1 MRVSRPKLAFVWA
14 VMTGLVGCGGSTPP
28 PAPPEATV
36 SPEPAPATS
45 TAASESAPTEQKP
58 AAPEKPDVPPAGA
71 PLERIMQAH
80 FKDAL
85 LIRQAV
91 IAGKP
96 EDAVDPAFALTR
108 TGDLDH
114 LPEGWRGFVERM
126 QEVAG
131 RIKDS
136 TLVSRA
142 AAATADLG
150 VSCGMCHQQ
159 RGGPQASKE
168 PAPAEGTTVES
179 RMQRHVWATER
190 LWEGLYVPSDDAWNA
205 GARALSSAP
214 FPSQVLKDGGVYAR
228 SAAGDF
234 ARLVA
239 KAPAKRIPRDRA
251 ELYAELLLTCG
262 SCHQAIKATH

>member
-1 MRVSRPKLAFVWA
+1 MRVLRGFVWA
-14 VMTGLVGCGGSTPP
+14 VMAGLISCGGATPP
-28 PAPPEATV
+28 PAPPETAI
-36 SPEPAPATS
+36 SPEPTPAALAPV
-45 TAASESAPTEQKP
+45 SEPAPLEQGDK
-58 AAPEKPDVPPAGA
+58 APEKPAVPRDGA
-71 PLERIMQAH
+71 SLDRIMQAH

-91 IAGKP
+91 IAGTP
-96 EDAVDPAFALTR
+96 ENAAEPALALTHVQ
-108 TGDLDH
+108 DAEH
-114 LPEGWRGFVERM
+114 LPESWRGFVERM

-150 VSCGMCHQQ
+150 VSCGLCHQQ

-168 PAPAEGTTVES
+168 PAPAEGTTIES
-179 RMQRHVWATER
+179 RMQRHAWATER

-205 GARALSSAP
+205 GARALSAAP
-214 FPSQVLKDGGVYAR
+214 FPSEVLNNGGVHAR

-234 ARLVA
+234 ARLVV
-239 KAPAKRIPRDRA
+239 KAPAKQTPRDRA
-251 ELYAELLLTCG
+251 GLYAELLLTCG
-262 SCHQAIKATH
+262 ACHQAMKATP

>member
-1 MRVSRPKLAFVWA
+1 MRVSAPKSCFVWA
-14 VMTGLVGCGGSTPP
+14 VMTGLVGCGGATPP
-28 PAPPEATV
+28 SAPPEPAV
-36 SPEPAPATS
+36 SPEPAS
-45 TAASESAPTEQKP
+45 AASAQVSEPAVIERNP
-58 AAPEKPDVPPAGA
+58 AAAETSDAPPAEA
-71 PLERIMQAH
+71 PIDRIMQAH

-91 IAGKP
+91 IAGKLD
-96 EDAVDPAFALTR
+96 DAVEPALALTR
-108 TGDLDH
+108 ARDLDH

-136 TLVSRA
+136 TLVSRT

-150 VSCGMCHQQ
+150 VSCGSCHQQ

-179 RMQRHVWATER
+179 RMRRHAWATER

-205 GARALSSAP
+205 GAKALSAAP
-214 FPSQVLKDGGVYAR
+214 FPAEILKDGGVYAR
-228 SAAGDF
+228 SAASDF
-234 ARLVA
+234 ARLVV
-239 KAPAKRIPRDRA
+239 KAPAKRTPQDRA
-251 ELYAELLLTCG
+251 GLYAELLLTCG
-262 SCHQAIKATH
+262 SCHAHSRHL